1 METKYKK
8 KILVLSSSTGSG
20 HNRAAEAIIEAW
32 EAKGMECKMFD
43 ILSFFSEKVRETVVN
58 LYNGAINS
66 MADGWGILYRTAEI
80 TDKISFFA
88 PTYWFNSTYAK
99 KLYEHIKKEK
109 YDAVVCTHMFSM
121 ETVTKLKREG
131 YLKIPSFAVITDYAM
146 YPFVAKTDVDYYFVS
161 CPEVKAAFLE
171 HDFSED
177 RIIVSGIPVS
187 AKFSA
192 DLSKEEARKQL
203 GLPVE
208 GDVYL
213 IMMGGTGFGNANE
226 LTESILKKS
235 PKAYIVVFTG
245 NNSKLKEEFE
255 EEYSEAGNVIAL
267 GFTDKVH
274 LYMRAGDVLLTKPG
288 GLSSTEACVANI
300 PLVHTNAIPG
310 LETENL
316 EYFIKKGMSATA
328 DNAEDFAE
336 VAYNLIND
344 KVAATTMRKAQ
355 TANTNAN
362 SAKDIAEF
370 ILEKVQ

>member
-1 METKYKK
+1 M
-8 KILVLSSSTGSG
+8 SSGTGSG

-32 EAKGMECKMFD
+32 EAKGMKCKMYD
-43 ILSFFSEKVRETVVN
+43 ILNFFSEKARETIIN
-58 LYNGAINS
+58 MYNGAVNS
-66 MADGWGILYRTAEI
+66 LAEGWGILYRTAEI

-131 YLKIPSFAVITDYAM
+131 YLKIPTFAVITDYAM

-203 GLPVE
+203 NLPVE

-226 LTESILKKS
+226 LTDSILEKS

-245 NNSKLKEEFE
+245 NNSKLKKEFE
-255 EEYSEAGNVIAL
+255 EEYSGSENVIAL

-300 PLVHTNAIPG
+300 PLVHTRAIPG
-310 LETENL
+310 LETDNL

-328 DNAEDFAE
+328 DSAEGFAE
-336 VAYNLIND
+336 LAYKLIND

-355 TANTNAN
+355 TENTNAD